1 MRREAKRLKAAA
13 AEAAEDAAVAAYDAA
28 GAATIA
34 AAKLKEEGREGGRG
48 SKERRFQ
55 AMGQRLKRAKYY
67 CSCKCPIHTEKCRI
81 RHWSGAVLWWGWP
94 DVGREDLK

>member
-28 GAATIA
+28 EAATIA
-34 AAKLKEEGREGGRG
+34 AAKAKKKE
-48 SKERRFQ
+48 KEAEAARKERFQ
-55 AMGQRLKRAKYY
+55 AIGQRLKRAKYY